1 MGKSEPQYRR
11 ILLKIS
17 GEVLSGEQE
26 GAISPDIL
34 EYIVREVKKIHEKGI
49 QVALVVG
56 GGNIIRGVNSERM
69 GLDRISADF
78 MGMLGTIV
86 NSIALKSVFNK
97 HGIKAEIFSAIPVG
111 AIVSPHDAHRAQNT
125 LKKGTVV
132 IFAGGTGNP
141 YFSTDSSAA
150 LRAIEINADVL
161 LKGTKV
167 DGVYTAD
174 PSKDRTAKKLD
185 ELTFD
190 EMVLKNLR
198 VMDMTAATLCR
209 DNGMK
214 VIVFNLLEPDSLLK
228 IISGEKIGTLIR
240 G

>member
-1 MGKSEPQYRR
+1 MEKSDPLYRR

-17 GEVLSGEQE
+17 GEILSGRE
-26 GAISPDIL
+26 GGSFSPDIL
-34 EYIVREVKKIHEKGI
+34 EYIVQEIEKVHKIGVEVA
-49 QVALVVG
+49 VVVG

-78 MGMLGTIV
+78 MGMLGTII
-86 NSIALKSVFNK
+86 NSIALKSVFKK
-97 HGIKAEIFSAIPVG
+97 HNISAEIFSAIPVG
-111 AIVSPHDAHRAQNT
+111 AIVNPHDAHRAVETMENG
-125 LKKGTVV
+125 KVV
-132 IFAGGTGNP
+132 IFSGGTGNP

-150 LRAIEINADVL
+150 LRAIEIKADVL

-174 PSKDRTAKKLD
+174 PVKNPDAKKFD
-185 ELTFD
+185 ELTYD
-190 EMVLKNLR
+190 EMVIQNLK

-214 VIVFNLLEPDSLLK
+214 VIVFNLLQEDSVYRVV
-228 IISGEKIGTLIR
+228 SGERIGTLIK

>member
-1 MGKSEPQYRR
+1 MEKSEPAYRR

-17 GEVLSGEQE
+17 GEILSGEQ
-26 GAISPDIL
+26 GGSFSPDIL
-34 EYIVREVKKIHEKGI
+34 EYIVQEIEKVHRLGIEVS
-49 QVALVVG
+49 LVVG
-56 GGNIIRGVNSERM
+56 GGNIIRGVNSDRM

-78 MGMLGTIV
+78 MGMLGTII
-86 NSIALKSVFNK
+86 NSIALKSVFQK
-97 HGIKAEIFSAIPVG
+97 HGIGAEIFSAIPVG
-111 AIVSPHDAHRAQNT
+111 AIVSPHDAHRASET
-125 LKKGTVV
+125 LKNGKVV
-132 IFAGGTGNP
+132 IFSGGTGNP

-150 LRAIEINADVL
+150 LRAIEIRADVL

-174 PSKDRTAKKLD
+174 PKKDKNAKKID

-214 VIVFNLLEPDSLLK
+214 VIVFNLLKEDSVYR
-228 IISGEKIGTLIR
+228 IVSGERIGTLIK

>member
-1 MGKSEPQYRR
+1 MEKSEPAYRR

-17 GEVLSGEQE
+17 GEILSGEQ
-26 GAISPDIL
+26 GGSFSPDIL
-34 EYIVREVKKIHEKGI
+34 EYIVKEVEKVHKLG
-49 QVALVVG
+49 VEVSLVVG
-56 GGNIIRGVNSERM
+56 GGNIIRGVNSDRM

-78 MGMLGTIV
+78 MGMLGTII
-86 NSIALKSVFNK
+86 NSIALKSVFQK
-97 HGIKAEIFSAIPVG
+97 HGIKAEVFSAIPVG
-111 AIVSPHDAHRAQNT
+111 AIVSPHDAHRAVET
-125 LKKGTVV
+125 LKIGKVV
-132 IFAGGTGNP
+132 IFSGGTGNP

-150 LRAIEINADVL
+150 LRAIEIKADVL

-174 PSKDRTAKKLD
+174 PEKDKNARKID

-190 EMVLKNLR
+190 EMVLRNLR

-214 VIVFNLLEPDSLLK
+214 VVVFNLLEEDSVYRVV
-228 IISGEKIGTLIR
+228 SGERIGTLIK